1 MTLHTVPPILGRP
14 DLQPLLTHTLA
25 LVELLDLHTPNLERQ
40 LAIDLLLSC
49 GNLTPGQVTDLALQ
63 VLQDAAPAA
72 RDPQVHQLIGL
83 IQGMLRTQP
92 RPTPPRITAPRA

>member
-25 LVELLDLHTPNLERQ
+25 LVELLDLHAPNLERQ

-49 GNLTPGQVTDLALQ
+49 SNLTPTQATELDLGI
-63 VLQDAAPAA
+63 LQDAAPVV
-72 RDPQVHQLIGL
+72 RDPQVSQLIG
-83 IQGMLRTQP
+83 
-92 RPTPPRITAPRA
+92 